1 MLFFHLSDFTV
12 VLLFVAEGSSVKIH
26 NGGNTTLPCSIKAD
40 REINWIIT
48 DGNQT
53 FIRIMK
59 LEYTD
64 GEQSRPE
71 PTNIHPSYFGRI
83 RSVSSSTNTHSLL
96 LLNITE
102 DDLLLF
108 CCTECRLE
116 QTHCTKLDS
125 AEWINEVDESANRA
139 DCVTPDAVLISVYLP
154 VVGVLL
160 LLLLLSSV
168 CVCWRAAEMQKGC
181 GITCGRCHEEWTLD
195 SVQGV
200 KSLNDWTLA
209 EVLYAPIQSN
219 KSS

>member
-1 MLFFHLSDFTV
+1 MSINILAFF
-12 VLLFVAEGSSVKIH
+12 
-26 NGGNTTLPCSIKAD
+26 TLTKPDTGAVPFEKNVFSTIKVH
-40 REINWIIT
+40 II
-48 DGNQT
+48 
-53 FIRIMK
+53 K
-59 LEYTD
+59 
-64 GEQSRPE
+64 
-71 PTNIHPSYFGRI
+71 
-83 RSVSSSTNTHSLL
+83 
-96 LLNITE
+96 
-102 DDLLLF
+102 
-108 CCTECRLE
+108 
-116 QTHCTKLDS
+116 
-125 AEWINEVDESANRA
+125 EWINEVDESANRA

>member
-1 MLFFHLSDFTV
+1 MFLTQFTNFTV

-125 AEWINEVDESANRA
+125 A
-139 DCVTPDAVLISVYLP
+139 VLISVYLP